1 MTDCWRDPAP
11 IRNLLLDGARR
22 WGLDHPIETARV
34 FGGWRELVGD
44 QVAARCEPASL
55 GRGVLK
61 VWAASPP
68 WASELRYLAPEV
80 IRRVNAGVGRE
91 VVRELKVA
99 LRPASGP
106 LSGTAPGGPGGL
118 RKLRAPGRRYLAG
131 GEEDWGRAAP
141 PGPPTGPGRGAAPS
155 AGEVERAG
163 ELVAPIAD
171 ERLAEAT
178 KRAVLAAK
186 MRQTS
191 ARGRGG

>member
-80 IRRVNAGVGRE
+80 IRRVPAEVLSRAG
-91 VVRELKVA
+91 
-99 LRPASGP
+99 
-106 LSGTAPGGPGGL
+106 TT
-118 RKLRAPGRRYLAG
+118 LRAPTSWWPGSPTS
-131 GEEDWGRAAP
+131 DWP
-141 PGPPTGPGRGAAPS
+141 P
-155 AGEVERAG
+155 
-163 ELVAPIAD
+163 
-171 ERLAEAT
+171 
-178 KRAVLAAK
+178 
-186 MRQTS
+186 RQNV
-191 ARGRGG
+191 RF

>member
-1 MTDCWRDPAP
+1 M
-11 IRNLLLDGARR
+11 
-22 WGLDHPIETARV
+22 ETARV
-34 FGGWRELVGD
+34 FGAWKELVGE

-99 LRPASGP
+99 LRPASAPPSGRRGGGP
-106 LSGTAPGGPGGL
+106 AGGPGEG
-118 RKLRAPGRRYLAG
+118 RTCRAPSRRYLSRGAED
-131 GEEDWGRAAP
+131 GERTAP
-141 PGPPTGPGRGAAPS
+141 PRQEREPGRGVPPAGAEEAAS
-155 AGEVERAG
+155 VDA
-163 ELVAPIAD
+163 LVAGIGD
-171 ERLAEAT
+171 ERLAAAT

-186 MRQTS
+186 TLR
-191 ARGRGG
+191 APPRGQGG